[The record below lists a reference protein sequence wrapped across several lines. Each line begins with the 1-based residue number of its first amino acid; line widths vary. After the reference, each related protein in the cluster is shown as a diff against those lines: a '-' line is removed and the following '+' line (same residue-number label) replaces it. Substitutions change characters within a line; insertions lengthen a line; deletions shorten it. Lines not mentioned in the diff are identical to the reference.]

1 MEDDARITALLQAIR
16 ELHQEIEHAEG
27 ADAET
32 RRHVLSMARVR
43 LATLEVPDSLPE
55 TIREGVNRAHR
66 HLAELALA
74 LYREGGCDDLD
85 EAARQA
91 YLDEHAEPLTVIAGI
106 GPTLARRLFLH
117 GLVSHEQL
125 ETVDEAT
132 LARVPG
138 LNAGHRARI
147 LRALG
152 PGETD

>member
-1 MEDDARITALLQAIR
+1 MEDAQISALLQAIQ
-16 ELHQEIEHAEG
+16 ELHQEVEGAEG

-43 LATLEVPDSLPE
+43 LSTLEVPASLPE
-55 TIREGVNRAHR
+55 AIHDGLHRAHR

-85 EAARQA
+85 EAGRQA
-91 YLDEHAEPLTVIAGI
+91 YLDEHAEPLTAIAGV
-106 GPTLARRLFLH
+106 GATLARRLFLH
-117 GLVSHEQL
+117 GLVSREQL
-125 ETVDEAT
+125 EDVDEVT

-152 PGETD
+152 RGEAG